1 MNQQTEKGTPM
12 LQDLLMPHINI
23 ILVTV
28 CMLPLYAIGVFLFII
43 APCMALSIAFP
54 TIFDRKI
61 LKDNWF
67 INVAAFV
74 ITIVCGVFLATGLYL
89 SYTFAH
95 DTFTVNEGLNRPLT
109 ENFSFTKTSGQ
120 IVIEPKH
127 PNVLRGFFQPN
138 NVINI
143 TSETDEAY
151 SFIDHGHVYQIP
163 KTIVEVK

>member
-1 MNQQTEKGTPM
+1 M

-43 APCMALSIAFP
+43 APCMGLSIAFP
-54 TIFDRKI
+54 TIFDRKL

-74 ITIVCGVFLATGLYL
+74 ITIVCGVFLTTGLYL

-95 DTFTVNEGLNRPLT
+95 DTFTVNEGSFNRKLQFYKNRRTNRYRTETSKRLT
-109 ENFSFTKTSGQ
+109 GLLPTK
-120 IVIEPKH
+120 
-127 PNVLRGFFQPN
+127 
-138 NVINI
+138 
-143 TSETDEAY
+143 
-151 SFIDHGHVYQIP
+151 
-163 KTIVEVK
+163 

>member
-1 MNQQTEKGTPM
+1 M

-23 ILVTV
+23 ILITIA
-28 CMLPLYAIGVFLFII
+28 MLPLYAIGVFLFII
-43 APCMALSIAFP
+43 APCMTLSIAFP
-54 TIFDRKI
+54 TIFDRKL

-67 INVAAFV
+67 INVAAF
-74 ITIVCGVFLATGLYL
+74 IISTLCCLFLATGLYL
-89 SYTFAH
+89 SYSFAH

-109 ENFSFTKTSGQ
+109 ENFSFTKTGGQ

-127 PNVLRGFFQPN
+127 PNTLRAFFQQN
-138 NVINI
+138 NVTNI

-163 KTIVEVK
+163 KTIVEQK

>member
-1 MNQQTEKGTPM
+1 M
-12 LQDLLMPHINI
+12 LEELLMPHMNI

-43 APCMALSIAFP
+43 APCMALSVAFP
-54 TIFDRKI
+54 TIFDRKP
-61 LKDNWF
+61 KNGNWL
-67 INVAAFV
+67 INVAAFFASV
-74 ITIVCGVFLATGLYL
+74 ISGVFLITGLSL
-89 SYTFAH
+89 SYTFVH
-95 DTFTVNEGLNRPLT
+95 DTFTANEGINRPLT
-109 ENFSFTKTSGQ
+109 ENFTFTKTGGQ

-127 PNVLRGFFQPN
+127 PNVLRAFCQQN

-163 KTIVEVK
+163 KTIVEQK

>member
-1 MNQQTEKGTPM
+1 MLTE
-12 LQDLLMPHINI
+12 LLMPHINI

-43 APCMALSIAFP
+43 APCMVLSIAFP
-54 TIFDRKI
+54 TIFDRKL

-67 INVAAFV
+67 INVAAFFVSV
-74 ITIVCGVFLATGLYL
+74 ISSVFLMTGLFL

-95 DTFTVNEGLNRPLT
+95 DTFTVNEGLNKPLT
-109 ENFSFTKTSGQ
+109 ENFTFTKTGGQ

-127 PNVLRGFFQPN
+127 PNVLRTILQNN

-151 SFIDHGHVYQIP
+151 SFIEKGHVYQVP
-163 KTIVEVK
+163 KTIVEQK

>member
-1 MNQQTEKGTPM
+1 M
-12 LQDLLMPHINI
+12 LQNILMPHMNI

-28 CMLPLYAIGVFLFII
+28 CLLPLYVIGVFLFII

-54 TIFDRKI
+54 TIFDRKL
-61 LKDNWF
+61 LKDNWL
-67 INVAAFV
+67 INVAAFFV
-74 ITIVCGVFLATGLYL
+74 SIVCSVFLATGLYL

-95 DTFTVNEGLNRPLT
+95 DTLTVNQRLNRPLT
-109 ENFSFTKTSGQ
+109 ENFSFTKIGGQ

-127 PNVLRGFFQPN
+127 PNILRGFFQPN

-151 SFIDHGHVYQIP
+151 SFIKNGHVYQVP
-163 KTIVEVK
+163 KTIVEQK

>member
-1 MNQQTEKGTPM
+1 M
-12 LQDLLMPHINI
+12 LQDLLMPHVNI

-43 APCMALSIAFP
+43 APCMALSVAFP
-54 TIFDRKI
+54 TMFDRNNDW
-61 LKDNWF
+61 L
-67 INVAAFV
+67 INVAAFFV
-74 ITIVCGVFLATGLYL
+74 SLISCVFLATGLYL

-109 ENFSFTKTSGQ
+109 ENFSFTKTGGQ

-151 SFIDHGHVYQIP
+151 SFIDHGHVYQVP
-163 KTIVEVK
+163 KTIVEQK

>member
-1 MNQQTEKGTPM
+1 M
-12 LQDLLMPHINI
+12 LQDLLMPHVNI

-43 APCMALSIAFP
+43 APCMGLSIAFP

-61 LKDNWF
+61 LKDNWL
-67 INVAAFV
+67 INVAAFF
-74 ITIVCGVFLATGLYL
+74 ISIICGVFLVTGLYL

-109 ENFSFTKTSGQ
+109 ENFSFTKTGGQ

-127 PNVLRGFFQPN
+127 PNVLRAILQNN

-151 SFIDHGHVYQIP
+151 SFIDHGHVYQVP
-163 KTIVEVK
+163 KTIVEQK

>member
-1 MNQQTEKGTPM
+1 M
-12 LQDLLMPHINI
+12 LQDLLMPHMNI

-43 APCMALSIAFP
+43 APCMALSVAFP
-54 TIFDRKI
+54 TIFDRKP
-61 LKDNWF
+61 KNGNWL
-67 INVAAFV
+67 INVAAFFV
-74 ITIVCGVFLATGLYL
+74 SLVCGIFLATGLFL

-95 DTFTVNEGLNRPLT
+95 DTFTVNEGQNRPLT
-109 ENFSFTKTSGQ
+109 ENFSFTKTGGQ

-127 PNVLRGFFQPN
+127 PNALRSILQNN

-151 SFIDHGHVYQIP
+151 SFIDHSHVYQIP
-163 KTIVEVK
+163 KTIVEQK

>member
-1 MNQQTEKGTPM
+1 
-12 LQDLLMPHINI
+12 MPHINI

-54 TIFDRKI
+54 TIFDRNV
-61 LKDNWF
+61 LKDNWL
-67 INVAAFV
+67 INVAAFF
-74 ITIVCGVFLATGLYL
+74 ISIICGVFLASGLYL

-95 DTFTVNEGLNRPLT
+95 DTLTVNEGLNRPLT
-109 ENFSFTKTSGQ
+109 ENFSFTKTGGQ

-127 PNVLRGFFQPN
+127 PNALRAILQNN

-151 SFIDHGHVYQIP
+151 SFIDHGHVYQVP
-163 KTIVEVK
+163 KTIIEVK

>member
-1 MNQQTEKGTPM
+1 M
-12 LQDLLMPHINI
+12 LQELLMPHINI

-43 APCMALSIAFP
+43 APCMALSITFP
-54 TIFDRKI
+54 TIFDRKL
-61 LKDNWF
+61 LKDNWL
-67 INVAAFV
+67 INVAAFF
-74 ITIVCGVFLATGLYL
+74 ISIVCGVFLVTGLSL
-89 SYTFAH
+89 SYTFVR
-95 DTFTVNEGLNRPLT
+95 DTFTANERLNRPLT
-109 ENFSFTKTSGQ
+109 QNFSFTKTGGQ

-151 SFIDHGHVYQIP
+151 SFIEKGHVYQIP
-163 KTIVEVK
+163 KTIVEQK